1 MNNIFLVY
9 TEHQYKSI
17 IHSIK
22 HFNITKNKA
31 VLFVFVENKRNMP
44 KNSWIKNLLT
54 DGLFKKTFVIE
65 EWSVVNSIIRGSKSA
80 KYFVN
85 ILNSFSNSRCR
96 LFSPIYNSDS
106 VNLAHNILNPYD
118 LIILDDG
125 NASFSVIVQR
135 KNKNT
140 YNFTYSL
147 LSSFFHRRNMLKSID
162 EITYFTK
169 YNLPSIGNDNIIK
182 YEEEVKK
189 NLLKLD
195 NNCVIILGS
204 TIYIAPPNMKSIIDP
219 GDYFNTLAEIR
230 NKFKSKSITYYAH
243 RYENEESLDSLSKF
257 GFEIVKNNKPFE
269 KMFKDFEI
277 CPHIIMSFGSP
288 ILDNLT
294 RMYEKTPRLITIRMD
309 LSKYR
314 RARLDFELIYKDF
327 ENNKNLEIIN
337 HNKINEIENR

>member
-1 MNNIFLVY
+1 MTNIFLLY
-9 TEHQYKSI
+9 AEHQYKSL

-22 HFNITKNKA
+22 YFNITKNKA
-31 VLFVFVENKRNMP
+31 VLFVFVENKGHMP
-44 KNSWIKNLLT
+44 KNSWIKSLLT
-54 DGLFKKTFVIE
+54 DALFKETFVIE
-65 EWSVVNSIIRGSKSA
+65 EWSVVNSIIRGSISA

-85 ILNSFSNSRCR
+85 TLNSFSNSRCR

-106 VNLAHNILNPYD
+106 INLAYNILKPKD

-125 NASFSVIVQR
+125 NASFSVLLER
-135 KNKNT
+135 KNIKN
-140 YNFTYSL
+140 FKFYSL
-147 LSSFFHRRNMLKSID
+147 LSSFFHKRNMLKRINK
-162 EITYFTK
+162 ITYFTK
-169 YNLPSIGNDNIIK
+169 YNLPFIGNDIIIK
-182 YEEEVKK
+182 YEEEVVK

-204 TIYIAPPNMKSIIDP
+204 TIYIAPPKMKSIIDP
-219 GDYFNTLAEIR
+219 SDYFDTLSEIR
-230 NKFKSKSITYYAH
+230 NKFKSKTIKYYAH
-243 RYENEESLDSLSKF
+243 RYENEKSLDSIRKF

-269 KMFKDFEI
+269 KMFKDFET

-294 RMYEKTPRLITIRMD
+294 RIYEKTPRLITIRMD

-314 RARLDFELIYKDF
+314 RARLDFELIYNDF